1 MIPRYR
7 ISWRGTVLVFG
18 AFFLLGFAAGLSSS
32 LACLSSSFECFVAS
46 KYVIFLFCFV
56 FSFVLS
62 LCGLSVVLV
71 EESMDIS
78 SLPGSLATFPGSGV
92 IAAVASLFDRR
103 FVVGVGVST
112 VFLVLVVGANDSF
125 VCCGPGE
132 LISLS
137 LCTRVCLV
145 LRPPLGEASFPAV
158 LVGLRFPF
166 GFLVMVAHV
175 ASGTLEDVAARAGQ
189 LRLCRSS

>member
-1 MIPRYR
+1 MDSRDSGTSEGSLRCGKVASCSTSQGPSQTPLPSKLWTVVRNFLSSTLNSSKGLSLGGVSMIPRYR

-92 IAAVASLFDRR
+92 IAAVTSLVDWR
-103 FVVGVGVST
+103 FVVGVA
-112 VFLVLVVGANDSF
+112 FL
-125 VCCGPGE
+125 
-132 LISLS
+132 
-137 LCTRVCLV
+137 
-145 LRPPLGEASFPAV
+145 
-158 LVGLRFPF
+158 
-166 GFLVMVAHV
+166 
-175 ASGTLEDVAARAGQ
+175 Q
-189 LRLCRSS
+189 LF